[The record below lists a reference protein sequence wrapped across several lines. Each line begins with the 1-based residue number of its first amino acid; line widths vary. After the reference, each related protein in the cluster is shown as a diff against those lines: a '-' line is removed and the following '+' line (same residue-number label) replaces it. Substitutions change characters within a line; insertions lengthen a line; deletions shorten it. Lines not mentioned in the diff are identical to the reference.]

1 MKKIIDGKT
10 YNTETAKK
18 LADFESGWNPTD
30 AYYYYEELFQKRTGE
45 YFLAGRGQ
53 ALSKYSE
60 IDSGTSFGS
69 EKIIPLTYNL
79 AKQWAETNLES
90 EEYEKIFGEVEED
103 NSRVTISLS
112 LSATAVETAK
122 RNAAQAGVGLSAYI
136 ESLIK

>member
-1 MKKIIDGKT
+1 M
-10 YNTETAKK
+10 
-18 LADFESGWNPTD
+18 
-30 AYYYYEELFQKRTGE
+30 FQKRTGE

-122 RNAAQAGVGLSAYI
+122 RNAAQAGIGLSAYI